1 MGFDLIDYKVR
12 EYILNHPSLG
22 QRSSHLRMSMSGD
35 CPRMLDYDG
44 VMGQKP
50 IDYYQSLKMI
60 RGTWLHPMWQS
71 IMKGIFGSDFI
82 DAEEEICLEVEAG
95 GEIHKIP
102 GHPDGVIVPLDA
114 VYELKSVSR
123 NTFDLIQRQDHP
135 LPSHV
140 EQGNAYA
147 HVKKRG
153 FVLIHYYCPDNG
165 ESLYYQV
172 PYSESLALSTIV
184 KFRERIINRWLKRVS
199 DRPYH
204 NPTAAPCFFCSWR
217 EECYAGFREQVS
229 GFGQAPLP
237 VTSELYEHCKLADR
251 SRFQRLMSEKLE
263 DEARAKSAEFMIAN
277 ALKSASIGEYEVEVS
292 IGKKGNP
299 IATIRKQKE

>member
-1 MGFDLIDYKVR
+1 MGFDHIDFRVR

-22 QRSSHLRMSMSGD
+22 VRSSHLRMSMAGD

-44 VMGQKP
+44 VNGPKP
-50 IDYYQSLKMI
+50 IDYYQALKMI

-71 IMKGIFGSDFI
+71 IMKGIFGDDFI
-82 DAEEEICLEVEAG
+82 GAEEEIHLEIDVD
-95 GEIHKIP
+95 GEVHRIP

-147 HVKKRG
+147 HVKRRSSIL
-153 FVLIHYYCPDNG
+153 VHYYCPDNG

-172 PYSESLALSTIV
+172 PYSEDLAKITEE
-184 KFRERIINRWLKRVS
+184 KFRGRIRNRQTMQITE
-199 DRPYH
+199 RPYH
-204 NPTAAPCFFCSWR
+204 NPTAAPCFFCSWKN
-217 EECYAGFREQVS
+217 ECYQGFADQIRGMGS
-229 GFGQAPLP
+229 APLP
-237 VTSELYEHCKLADR
+237 VTSELYALCQMADR
-251 SRFQRLMSEKLE
+251 SRFQRLMAERLE
-263 DEARAKSAEFMIAN
+263 DDARTKSAQFMVAN
-277 ALKSASIGEYEVEVS
+277 SLKSASIGEYEVDITV
-292 IGKKGNP
+292 GKKGNP